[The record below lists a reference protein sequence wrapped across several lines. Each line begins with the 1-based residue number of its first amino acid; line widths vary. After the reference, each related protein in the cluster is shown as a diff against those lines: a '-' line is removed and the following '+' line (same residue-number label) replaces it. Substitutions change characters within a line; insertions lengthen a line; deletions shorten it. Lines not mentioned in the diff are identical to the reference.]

1 MVMTNR
7 PPSVI
12 LAGGLARRMGGGHK
26 SMLQID
32 GVPMLDHVIQRLKP
46 QVSQIA
52 LNVNGDTSKFSAY
65 NLPTF
70 ADTIPGFLGPLA
82 GILSGLRWAQ
92 NLNSDC
98 LISVAA
104 DTPFFPE
111 NLVEK
116 LANYT
121 ADMNEPLALAF
132 TRDEKGKVLRHPTF
146 GIWPVSLA
154 DNLENALLKGL
165 RKIVLWVDQNDGRGV
180 EFDQCL
186 FNPFFNVNSPDDL
199 AEAERLIGM
208 TK

>member
-1 MVMTNR
+1 
-7 PPSVI
+7 
-12 LAGGLARRMGGGHK
+12 MGGGHK
-26 SMLQID
+26 SMLKID

-52 LNVNGDTSKFSAY
+52 LNVNGDASKFSAY

-92 NLNSDC
+92 NLNADC

-104 DTPFFPE
+104 DTPFFPG

-116 LANYT
+116 LANNT

-186 FNPFFNVNSPDDL
+186 FDPFFNVNSPDDL
-199 AEAERLIGM
+199 VEAERLIGM

>member
-1 MVMTNR
+1 MTNR

-26 SMLQID
+26 SMLKID

-52 LNVNGDTSKFSAY
+52 LNVNGDASKFSAY

-116 LANYT
+116 LAN
-121 ADMNEPLALAF
+121 L
-132 TRDEKGKVLRHPTF
+132 
-146 GIWPVSLA
+146 SL
-154 DNLENALLKGL
+154 
-165 RKIVLWVDQNDGRGV
+165 IH
-180 EFDQCL
+180 
-186 FNPFFNVNSPDDL
+186 
-199 AEAERLIGM
+199 I
-208 TK
+208 